1 MQLKFPYPC
10 HTFPIHKLAEFHEVI
25 IHAVTIHE
33 VPLLVEKVS
42 RAFGTSCSVQ
52 SLGSQAKSSA
62 IYTIFLIFC
71 YFFAHFKKKLYLCS
85 AISPRLGIMSFGWGG
100 CRHNKASISALCLA
114 TWNFATFITI
124 SEFSNDWCPRDM
136 YIYLQTHLRVCIC
149 ACISAWASVLLV
161 QSYRQ
166 CEGLK

>member
-1 MQLKFPYPC
+1 MFSGVVFNDDYRQFTFLPGLARGQTQLKFPYPC

-25 IHAVTIHE
+25 IHAVTIHK

-42 RAFGTSCSVQ
+42 RAFGTSCSLLSSV
-52 SLGSQAKSSA
+52 GQAKSNA

-100 CRHNKASISALCLA
+100 CRHNKASISALFLA
-114 TWNFATFITI
+114 SQNLAN
-124 SEFSNDWCPRDM
+124 S
-136 YIYLQTHLRVCIC
+136 
-149 ACISAWASVLLV
+149 
-161 QSYRQ
+161 
-166 CEGLK
+166 